1 METEFMLPSVPAGD
15 PLVPDAEIIQF
26 HAEHGDIETGD
37 YETGGESAISFGQMG
52 DLPIDEVGAPISLHG
67 RASLIA
73 SALAHGTPAQVARA
87 VAHIAHHHGHHK
99 ARAVRARHV
108 VRELAKNH
116 GVLFERVAGGRV
128 IASTLGTGACM
139 KPHMIA
145 ALKTS
150 IDNSVPFFPQVFP
163 FVPSGPDVI
172 VDIRTALNSV
182 IGSNFPTNY
191 AGFIITLEAS
201 IFNTNVGAFITV
213 NRNLGN
219 IPATLTLGQTI
230 QLESGAQNV
239 QILDLNGSL
248 VAGQP
253 RFYAPQI
260 FGSAVADPTTEV
272 RIIGLPANYR
282 ATLRFLQ
289 PGDAQVNHLLRSL

>member
-1 METEFMLPSVPAGD
+1 MDEFTLPSIPQGD
-15 PLVPDAEIIQF
+15 PLVPDAELMAF
-26 HAEHGDIETGD
+26 HAEHGDYESGD
-37 YETGGESAISFGQMG
+37 AELGGPEGHVSFAQMG
-52 DLPIDEVGAPISLHG
+52 DLPMDEVGAPIQLSGSAQLL
-67 RASLIA
+67 ASR
-73 SALAHGTPAQVARA
+73 LAHGTPTQVAHA
-87 VAHIAHHHGHHK
+87 VAQIAKHHGQAK

-108 VRELAKNH
+108 VRHLNKNH

-128 IASTLGTGACM
+128 VSSTLGSGAHLT
-139 KPHMIA
+139 PSMIA
-145 ALKTS
+145 ELKHA
-150 IDNSVPFFPQVFP
+150 IHGSVPFQPQVFP

-182 IGSNFPTNY
+182 IGPLFPTY
-191 AGFIITLEAS
+191 YIGFIITLQAS

-219 IPATLTLGQTI
+219 IPATLTLTQLI

-239 QILDLNGSL
+239 QILNLNGAL
-248 VAGQP
+248 IAGRP
-253 RFYAPQI
+253 RVYAPQI

-272 RIIGLPANYR
+272 RIVGLPTNYQ

-289 PGDAQVNHLLRSL
+289 PGDAQVNHLLHSL